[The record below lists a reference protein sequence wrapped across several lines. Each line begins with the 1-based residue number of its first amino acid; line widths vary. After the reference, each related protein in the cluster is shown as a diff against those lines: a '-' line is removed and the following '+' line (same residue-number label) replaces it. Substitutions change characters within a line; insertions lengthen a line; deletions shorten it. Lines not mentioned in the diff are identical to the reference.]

1 MSGTR
6 PAWRRWFSAF
16 LPSASEP
23 EMAAARVIDQA
34 ALAQP
39 AVALDL
45 VVRAQLAV
53 ARGLPQYL
61 DDIREDTRAQATA
74 SAAAQHRHT
83 LAALKE
89 ITRVAADLSDRAES
103 VTMTQQ
109 IAQLAE
115 RNGLLAMLGDSIR
128 ELADSMRDSPKA
140 GALATLT
147 ADMAEGLH
155 VVLLSTIDAIESPDQ
170 SNLEVLHHLTA
181 DRSQV
186 MESIRR
192 SLLRGEHTLTIEEH
206 QALFTST
213 RLFERIILLLRQL
226 QVGLAPRV

>member
-1 MSGTR
+1 MSGTG

-16 LPSASEP
+16 LPSVSEP

-45 VVRAQLAV
+45 VARAQLAV
-53 ARGLPQYL
+53 AQGLPKYL

-74 SAAAQHRHT
+74 SAAVQHRHT
-83 LAALKE
+83 LTALKE
-89 ITRVAADLSDRAES
+89 ITRVAADLSARAES
-103 VTMTQQ
+103 AAMTQQ

-128 ELADSMRDSPKA
+128 ELADSMRDAPRA
-140 GALATLT
+140 GALAALT
-147 ADMAEGLH
+147 ADMAEALH
-155 VVLLSTIDAIESPDQ
+155 VVLLSTIDAIESPDP
-170 SNLEVLHHLTA
+170 SNLEVLDHLTA
-181 DRSQV
+181 DRSQL
-186 MESIRR
+186 MEGIRR

-226 QVGLAPRV
+226 HTGLSSA